1 MKIRQGFVSNS
12 SSSSFI
18 ISDNLVYN
26 KVDNTYD
33 ELDAEDILDAVKYE
47 IRKYRDNKIKYAKR
61 YLKRYSSCFKNG
73 PTASDI
79 SVYRKGIQSWYSDKN
94 IDEEIQVL
102 PLDKAQDVIH
112 DLDYWYSKRVLQ
124 HGKYVIFDKSDNF
137 IPEKIARKI
146 VKTFGIPYDE
156 YQTHMG

>member
-1 MKIRQGFVSNS
+1 MKIRSGFVSNS

-18 ISDNLVYN
+18 ISDNLVYD
-26 KVDNTYD
+26 KESKTYC
-33 ELDAEDILDAVKYE
+33 ECNAEDILEMVKYE

-61 YLKRYSSCFKNG
+61 YLKHFKDE
-73 PTASDI
+73 PTAGDI
-79 SVYRKGIQSWYSDKN
+79 SNYRQGVLATYSDEE

-102 PLDKAQDVIH
+102 PLNEAQKVIG
-112 DLDYWYSKRVLQ
+112 DLGYWYSGYVLQ
-124 HGKYVIFDKSDNF
+124 HGKYIVFDKSDNF

-146 VKTFGIPYDE
+146 VKCFDIPYDE

>member
-1 MKIRQGFVSNS
+1 MKVRSGFVSNS

-18 ISDNLVYN
+18 ISDNLVYV
-26 KVDNTYD
+26 KDGGFYD
-33 ELDAEDILDAVKYE
+33 EYNAEDILEAVKTE

-61 YLKRYSSCFKNG
+61 YLKHYKDE
-73 PTASDI
+73 PTEGDI
-79 SVYRKGIQSWYSDKN
+79 SDYRKGIQSWYSDKN

-102 PLDKAQDVIH
+102 PLDKAQDIIH

-124 HGKYVIFDKSDNF
+124 HGKYIIFDKSDNF
-137 IPEKIARKI
+137 IPGKIAQKI
-146 VKTFGIPYDE
+146 VKCFDIPYDE

>member
-1 MKIRQGFVSNS
+1 MKIRSGFVSNS

-18 ISDNLVYN
+18 ISDNVVYN
-26 KVDNTYD
+26 EVYNVYD
-33 ELDAEDILDAVKYE
+33 EVDAEDILNAVKYE

-61 YLKRYSSCFKNG
+61 YLKHYKDE
-73 PTASDI
+73 PTEGEISD
-79 SVYRKGIQSWYSDKN
+79 YRKGVQVRYSDKN

-102 PLDKAQDVIH
+102 PLDKAQDIVN

-124 HGKYVIFDKSDNF
+124 RGKYIIFDKSDNF
-137 IPEKIARKI
+137 IPEKIAQKI

>member
-61 YLKRYSSCFKNG
+61 YLKRYSSCFKND

-79 SVYRKGIQSWYSDKN
+79 GVYRKGIQSWYSDKN

-102 PLDKAQDVIH
+102 PLDKAQDIIR

-124 HGKYVIFDKSDNF
+124 HGKYIIFDKSDNF

>member
-1 MKIRQGFVSNS
+1 MKIRSGFVSNS

-26 KVDNTYD
+26 KVYNAYD
-33 ELDAEDILDAVKYE
+33 ELDAEDILNAVKYE
-47 IRKYRDNKIKYAKR
+47 IRKYRDNKTKYAKR
-61 YLKRYSSCFKNG
+61 YLKHYKDE
-73 PTASDI
+73 PTEGDI
-79 SVYRKGIQSWYSDKN
+79 SDYRKVIMARYSDKN

-124 HGKYVIFDKSDNF
+124 HGKYIIFDKSDNF
-137 IPEKIARKI
+137 ITEKNAQKI
-146 VKTFGIPYDE
+146 VKYFGIQYDE
-156 YQTHMG
+156 YQTNMG